1 MQVELFLLTKLTMF
15 CLNLTHNMSIFE
27 RARARFIKG
36 VVKNVQ
42 NKNHANDIY
51 IVSSLWCI
59 INDGKILV
67 VLDHWHSVC
76 HCLLK
81 NLFVLFTASKFA
93 IDISVC

>member
-1 MQVELFLLTKLTMF
+1 MF

-42 NKNHANDIY
+42 NKKQAKDIYIYIY
-51 IVSSLWCI
+51 IVSSPWCI

-67 VLDHWHSVC
+67 VLDHWHPVC